1 MHLWHP
7 PWLRPWCIYRECNQL
22 PSQYLM
28 ILFQIFRNILQMNLT
43 YFEIIQYKHPPLQTE
58 LLNRIFS
65 CHQYW
70 QKWQENISFRRGF
83 FIIPFT
89 TIDDIIFKS
98 VNMFAVMK
106 RTSSLKPIIPQS
118 PIVWW
123 GKFDFMVFSM
133 GGEENLH
140 SLLLTLEGLKNH
152 RCFCVCREILISIS
166 ILAIAPRG
174 THYKPAWVI
183 KQQNWIRWNIDR
195 INSKLMKGFPRK
207 SREISKQAARL

>member
-1 MHLWHP
+1 MGF
-7 PWLRPWCIYRECNQL
+7 LRKTQISCNQL
-22 PSQYLM
+22 LSQYLM
-28 ILFQIFRNILQMNLT
+28 ILFQIFRNILQMNLKSSS
-43 YFEIIQYKHPPLQTE
+43 YKHPPLQTE
-58 LLNRIFS
+58 LLNRILS
-65 CHQYW
+65 CHQYR

-89 TIDDIIFKS
+89 TIDDIIFKC

-106 RTSSLKPIIPQS
+106 RTSSLKPITPQS

-123 GKFDFMVFSM
+123 GKFDFVVFSM
-133 GGEENLH
+133 GGEQNLH